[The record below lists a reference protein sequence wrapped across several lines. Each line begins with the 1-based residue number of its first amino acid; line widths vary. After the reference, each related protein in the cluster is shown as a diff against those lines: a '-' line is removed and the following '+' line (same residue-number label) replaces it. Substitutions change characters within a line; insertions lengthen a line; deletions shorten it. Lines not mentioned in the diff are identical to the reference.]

1 MRQAYPRVIPP
12 DQAGRG
18 FSLAGSNFGGNLLG
32 VPGERYV
39 NNTAQTRLP
48 HVRLFSQVGPVVLF
62 VAALYYR
69 FARHDALRFY
79 VFFGAA
85 AIVAF
90 STFFA
95 TVTTDLICSSL
106 NSSRDPLFFG
116 VGLDAACALTDS
128 TRHLFPFHDI

>member
-18 FSLAGSNFGGNLLG
+18 FSLAGSNFGGTLLG

-62 VAALYYR
+62 VAAWLTFTQSKR
-69 FARHDALRFY
+69 PTKQRDARLVRE
-79 VFFGAA
+79 
-85 AIVAF
+85 
-90 STFFA
+90 
-95 TVTTDLICSSL
+95 
-106 NSSRDPLFFG
+106 R
-116 VGLDAACALTDS
+116 
-128 TRHLFPFHDI
+128 